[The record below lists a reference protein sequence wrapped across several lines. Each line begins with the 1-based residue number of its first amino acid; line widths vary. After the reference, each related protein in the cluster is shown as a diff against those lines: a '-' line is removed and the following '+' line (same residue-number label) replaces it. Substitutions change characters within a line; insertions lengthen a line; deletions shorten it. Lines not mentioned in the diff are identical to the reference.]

1 MIFKINKKIKGIK
14 MTLVRI
20 NPLAE
25 LERIAK
31 HVQEATKNFVQ
42 EERIQAPY
50 SVRADISENEHSLYI
65 QLELPGVQK
74 ENISIAVDND
84 RNLIVKGE
92 KKREEEA
99 SKRSIIRCET
109 CFGKFHR
116 AFILAN
122 DLDETSINAKFENG
136 LLSLSIPKKKKE
148 EIEKEI
154 TIN

>member
-1 MIFKINKKIKGIK
+1 

-20 NPLAE
+20 NPFAE
-25 LERIAK
+25 FERVAR
-31 HVQEATKNFVQ
+31 HLQEATKNFVQ
-42 EERIQAPY
+42 EERNEAPY
-50 SVRADISENEHSLYI
+50 SVRADISENEHSLFI
-65 QLELPGVQK
+65 QLELPGVLK

-92 KKREEEA
+92 KKRAEDS

-116 AFILAN
+116 SFILSN
-122 DLDETSINAKFENG
+122 DLDESSINAKFDNG
-136 LLSLSIPKKKKE
+136 VLSLSIPKKKKE

>member
-1 MIFKINKKIKGIK
+1 
-14 MTLVRI
+14 
-20 NPLAE
+20 
-25 LERIAK
+25 
-31 HVQEATKNFVQ
+31 
-42 EERIQAPY
+42 
-50 SVRADISENEHSLYI
+50 
-65 QLELPGVQK
+65 
-74 ENISIAVDND
+74 
-84 RNLIVKGE
+84 LIVKGE